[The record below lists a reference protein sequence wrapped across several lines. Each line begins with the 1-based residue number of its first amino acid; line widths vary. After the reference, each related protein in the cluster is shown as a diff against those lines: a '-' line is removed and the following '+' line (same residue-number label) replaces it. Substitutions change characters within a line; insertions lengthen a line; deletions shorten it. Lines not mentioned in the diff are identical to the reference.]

1 MALIRLA
8 TLVERIAK
16 DPKPVIAE
24 IPIRAFID
32 QMTSDRVRCI
42 THWDLPCGAFRQVY
56 NGIDL
61 ISQEDRFDDR
71 YITY

>member
-32 QMTSDRVRCI
+32 
-42 THWDLPCGAFRQVY
+42 
-56 NGIDL
+56 
-61 ISQEDRFDDR
+61 
-71 YITY
+71 